1 MRYACML
8 MITFLLCPVA
18 ARADEEPNIEF
29 FYPLITR
36 RPVIERELEFAFQ
49 HSKSREGHQSQL
61 SGAIEW
67 PLTPWWQIEIE
78 MPFVIQNPTDLP
90 LTAGPGDLE
99 IQNKFQLFKSV
110 QHRALLAGGF
120 EIRLPSGSE
129 KRLLGGEF
137 AIEPF
142 LTGGIAAGPLDVL
155 ADIAY
160 EWNLNNVRGQNEQ
173 ELTANL
179 AIAWPVSRWFTP
191 LLELNTM
198 TMVQGPQDENSP
210 KLRDRTQVYFT
221 PGFNVHPLPGMTFR
235 AGVQLPTSAAKTF
248 DYRVHTGLVWEF

>member
-8 MITFLLCPVA
+8 LITLVLCPVA

-36 RPVIERELEFAFQ
+36 RPIIEREIEFAFQ
-49 HSKSREGHQSQL
+49 HSKSREGNQSQV
-61 SGAIEW
+61 SAAIEW

-78 MPFVIQNPTDLP
+78 MPFVIQHPTDLP
-90 LTAGPGDLE
+90 STAGPGDLE
-99 IQNKFQLFKSV
+99 IQNKFQLLKSV

-142 LTGGIAAGPLDVL
+142 LTGGIAVGPIDLL

-179 AIAWPVSRWFTP
+179 AVAWPVSRWFTP
-191 LLELNTM
+191 LLELNAV
-198 TMVQGPQDENSP
+198 TMVQGPQDEGSP
-210 KLRDRTQVYFT
+210 KLRDRTQVYLT

-248 DYRVHTGLVWEF
+248 DYRVHAGLVWEF